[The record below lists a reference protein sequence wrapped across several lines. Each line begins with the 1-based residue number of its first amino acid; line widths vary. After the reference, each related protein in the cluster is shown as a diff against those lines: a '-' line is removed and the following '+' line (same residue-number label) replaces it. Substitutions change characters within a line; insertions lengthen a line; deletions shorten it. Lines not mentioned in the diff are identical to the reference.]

1 MSEINFFPR
10 CSWGVLTVFDGGKG
24 GELDPEGKGLVNQN
38 IKNRGGWVN
47 IEPAICNGHLSH
59 P

>member
-1 MSEINFFPR
+1 M
-10 CSWGVLTVFDGGKG
+10 LDGGKG
-24 GELDPEGKGLVNQN
+24 GELDPEGRGLVKQN

-47 IEPAICNGHLSH
+47 IEPAICNGYLPH